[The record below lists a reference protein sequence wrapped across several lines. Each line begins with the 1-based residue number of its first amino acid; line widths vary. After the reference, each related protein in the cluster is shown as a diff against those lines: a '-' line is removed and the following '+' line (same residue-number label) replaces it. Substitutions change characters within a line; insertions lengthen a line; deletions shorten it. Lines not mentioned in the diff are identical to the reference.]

1 VEKKIAVIGAGNV
14 GASVALYLAEANLAD
29 IVLLDV
35 VEGMP
40 QGKALDLTEAGPV
53 RGYNSRLVGSNDY
66 KDLKGCDLVVVTA
79 GVARTPGMSREDL
92 LSKNSG
98 ILNKVVEGITGNTPK
113 AMILVVSNPLDIMTY
128 HTLKDSGF
136 PKNRVFGQ
144 AGVLDSTRFRS
155 LVAMEMGVALTDTQ
169 AMVMGGHGDTMV
181 PVPRY
186 TTVSGIPISELL
198 PEERVQR
205 LIERTRKGGGEIV
218 QLLKSGSAYYAP
230 AAAVVEMVKA
240 VLLDEKKLL
249 PASVY
254 LEGQYGLKDIC
265 IGVPVVL
272 GAGGVEKI
280 IELKLTEEELAAL
293 HKSAATY
300 REILKSMGYQ
310 R

>member
-1 VEKKIAVIGAGNV
+1 MEKKIAVIGAGNV
-14 GASVALYLAEANLAD
+14 GASAALYLAEANVAD

-53 RGYNSRLVGSNDY
+53 RGYNSRLTGSNDY

-98 ILNKVVEGITGNTPK
+98 ILDKVVEGIMSNCPE
-113 AMILVVSNPLDIMTY
+113 ALILVVSNPLDIMTY
-128 HTLKDSGF
+128 HTLKKSGLA
-136 PKNRVFGQ
+136 KNRVFGQ

-155 LVAMEMGVALTDTQ
+155 FVAMELGVALTDTQ

-181 PVPRY
+181 PLPRY
-186 TTVSGIPISELL
+186 TTVSGIPISELM
-198 PEERVQR
+198 PQERVQA

-230 AAAVVEMVKA
+230 AAATVNMVKA
-240 VLLDEKKLL
+240 VIRDEKKLL
-249 PASVY
+249 PASVL
-254 LEGQYGLKDIC
+254 LEGQYGLKGIC

-280 IELKLTEEELAAL
+280 IELELGKEELAAL
-293 HKSAATY
+293 HKSAETY
-300 REILKSMGYQ
+300 REILESMGY
-310 R
+310 

>member
-1 VEKKIAVIGAGNV
+1 MEKKIAVIGAGNV
-14 GASVALYLAEANLAD
+14 GASAALYLAEANIAD

-53 RGYNSRLVGSNDY
+53 RGYNSRLTGSNDY
-66 KDLKGCDLVVVTA
+66 KDLKSCDLVVVTA

-98 ILNKVVEGITGNTPK
+98 ILDKVVEGIMGNCPET
-113 AMILVVSNPLDIMTY
+113 MILVVSNPLDIMTY
-128 HTLKDSGF
+128 HTLKKSRLA
-136 PKNRVFGQ
+136 KNRVFGQ

-155 LVAMEMGVALTDTQ
+155 FVSMELGVALTDTQ

-181 PVPRY
+181 PLPRY
-186 TTVSGIPISELL
+186 TTVSGIPIAELM
-198 PEERVQR
+198 PEERVKV

-230 AAAVVEMVKA
+230 AAAIVDMVKA
-240 VLLDEKKLL
+240 VIRDEKKLL
-249 PASVY
+249 PASVL

-280 IELKLTEEELAAL
+280 IELELAREELAAL
-293 HKSAATY
+293 HRSAETY
-300 REILKSMGYQ
+300 REILKSMGY
-310 R
+310 

>member
-1 VEKKIAVIGAGNV
+1 
-14 GASVALYLAEANLAD
+14 
-29 IVLLDV
+29 
-35 VEGMP
+35 
-40 QGKALDLTEAGPV
+40 
-53 RGYNSRLVGSNDY
+53 VGSNDY
-66 KDLKGCDLVVVTA
+66 RDLQGSNLVVVTA

-92 LSKNSG
+92 LSRNSG
-98 ILNKVVEGITGNTPK
+98 ILDKVVEGITNNCPD

-128 HTLKDSGF
+128 HTLKRSEL

-155 LVAMEMGVALTDTQ
+155 FVAMELGVALTDTQ

-181 PVPRY
+181 PLPRY
-186 TTVSGIPISELL
+186 TTVSGIPIAELM
-198 PEERVQR
+198 PAERVQA

-230 AAAVVEMVKA
+230 AAATAEMVKA
-240 VLLDEKKLL
+240 VILDQKKLL

-254 LEGQYGLKDIC
+254 LEGQFGLKDIC
-265 IGVPVVL
+265 IGVPVIL

-280 IELKLTEEELAAL
+280 IELELAEAELAAL

-300 REILKSMGYQ
+300 KEILKSMGY
-310 R
+310 

>member
-14 GASVALYLAEANLAD
+14 GASAALYLAEANVAD
-29 IVLLDV
+29 IALLDV
-35 VEGMP
+35 VQGMP

-53 RGYNSRLVGSNDY
+53 RGYNGRLTGSNDY
-66 KDLKGCDLVVVTA
+66 EDLKGCDLVVVTA

-98 ILNKVVEGITGNTPK
+98 ILDKVVEGIVGNCPET
-113 AMILVVSNPLDIMTY
+113 MILVVSNPLDIMTY
-128 HTLKDSGF
+128 HTLKKSGF

-155 LVAMEMGVALTDTQ
+155 FVAMELGVALTDTQ

-181 PVPRY
+181 PLPRY
-186 TTVSGIPISELL
+186 TTVSGIPIAELM
-198 PEERVQR
+198 PQERVQA

-230 AAAVVEMVKA
+230 AAATVDMVKA
-240 VLLDEKKLL
+240 VIRDEKKLL
-249 PASVY
+249 PASVL
-254 LEGQYGLKDIC
+254 LEGQYGLENIC

-280 IELKLTEEELAAL
+280 IELELGKEELAAL
-293 HKSAATY
+293 HKSAETY
-300 REILKSMGYQ
+300 REILRSMGY
-310 R
+310 

>member
-14 GASVALYLAEANLAD
+14 GASAALYLAEANVAD
-29 IVLLDV
+29 VVLLDV

-53 RGYNSRLVGSNDY
+53 RGYNSRLTGSNDY
-66 KDLKGCDLVVVTA
+66 KDLEGCNLVVVTA

-98 ILNKVVEGITGNTPK
+98 ILDKVVEGIMGNCPET
-113 AMILVVSNPLDIMTY
+113 MILVVSNPLDIMTY
-128 HTLKDSGF
+128 HTLKKSGL

-155 LVAMEMGVALTDTQ
+155 FVAMELGVALTDTQ

-181 PVPRY
+181 PLPRY
-186 TTVSGIPISELL
+186 TTVSGIPISELM
-198 PEERVQR
+198 PENRVQA

-230 AAAVVEMVKA
+230 AAATVDMVKA
-240 VLLDEKKLL
+240 VVRDEKKLL
-249 PASVY
+249 PASVL

-272 GAGGVEKI
+272 GAGGVERI
-280 IELKLTEEELAAL
+280 IELGLDKEELAAL
-293 HKSAATY
+293 HNSAETY
-300 REILKSMGYQ
+300 REILESMGY
-310 R
+310 